1 VAVSRTLRRLLR
13 IRELQE
19 EQSRSALETALGELS
34 QLETALTATEQR
46 DRSGRKL
53 VGSGAQSG
61 NLTDRVAGIEEMRAA
76 AGVASALSVRLAAA
90 ERRVAALRDSFV
102 SSRMQRQQARTLVE
116 DGEARIAAA
125 EARRDQQ
132 ELDDLHRVRSKNGDE
147 NH

>member
-147 NH
+147 NR